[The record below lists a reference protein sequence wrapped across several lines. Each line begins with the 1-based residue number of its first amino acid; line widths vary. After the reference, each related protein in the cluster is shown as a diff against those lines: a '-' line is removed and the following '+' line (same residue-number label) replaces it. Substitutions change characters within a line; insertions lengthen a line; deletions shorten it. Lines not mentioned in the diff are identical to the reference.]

1 MTIRHNGEMVLPIST
16 KESRQNILFFSLK
29 INHQRDKDAKNN
41 VRRYFFGNRLE
52 I

>member
-16 KESRQNILFFSLK
+16 KESQQNILFFSLK
-29 INHQRDKDAKNN
+29 INPRGDEDVKNN
-41 VRRYFFGNRLE
+41 VRNYFFGNRLE